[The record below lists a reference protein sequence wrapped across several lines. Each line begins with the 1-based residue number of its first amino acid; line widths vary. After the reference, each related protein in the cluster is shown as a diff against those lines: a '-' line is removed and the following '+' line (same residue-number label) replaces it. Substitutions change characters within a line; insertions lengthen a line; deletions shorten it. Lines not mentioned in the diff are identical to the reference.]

1 MSEIPVLYVSPEWLE
16 QHDQPYG
23 VHFALVTVRP
33 GRSITRKVT
42 SDEVDQTTQEIR
54 EGEE

>member
-1 MSEIPVLYVSPEWLE
+1 MSQIPVLYVSPEWLK

-33 GRSITRKVT
+33 GRSITRKVKN
-42 SDEVDQTTQEIR
+42 DEDQTTEEIR
-54 EGEE
+54 GDEE